1 MTYSIGIDLGG
12 TKVLTALINKKTG
25 EVVSSVKKKT
35 RKDKG
40 PSKIVE
46 KIIESVSELIAENKI
61 SKSDISSIGIGVAGQ
76 VDRKNGILLS
86 APNLDCFN
94 VNIKEIIEKEFS
106 IPTYVGNDVEIA
118 TLGEIKFGAGVG
130 YKNLV
135 CVFVGTG
142 VGSGIVRDGE
152 LYTGATGTAGEIGH
166 IVVDYGGRQC
176 GCGAMGC
183 LEAYASRSAI
193 EKRITG
199 ALKKGRNSI
208 ILDYMEDGKAMSSGM
223 IKKALEQGDELV
235 TQALD
240 EASEYLSAGLASV
253 INFINPELIIL
264 GGGLI
269 DAIDYF
275 YNKTILKAHVKAL
288 PTPASKIEFKKAQ
301 LGDYSG
307 VIGAAFLSDSRGNK

>member
-208 ILDYMEDGKAMSSGM
+208 ILDYMEDGKSMSSGM

-307 VIGAAFLSDSRGNK
+307 VIGAAFLSDARGNK

>member
-61 SKSDISSIGIGVAGQ
+61 SKSNISSIGIGVAGQ

>member
-1 MTYSIGIDLGG
+1 MAYAIGIDLGG
-12 TKVLTALINKKTG
+12 TKVLSALIDKTTG
-25 EVVSSVKKKT
+25 KVVASVKKKT
-35 RKDKG
+35 KKDKG
-40 PSKIVE
+40 PNKILEKIVE
-46 KIIESVSELIAENKI
+46 SIQELIDDKHVEKGSI
-61 SKSDISSIGIGVAGQ
+61 ESIGIGAAGQ
-76 VDRKNGILLS
+76 VDRKNGILLA

-94 VNIKEIIEKEFS
+94 VPLKQIIEDEFS

-118 TLGEIKFGAGVG
+118 TLGELKFGAGKG
-130 YKNLV
+130 YQNLV

-152 LYTGATGTAGEIGH
+152 LYQGATGTAGEIGH

-208 ILDYMEDGKAMSSGM
+208 ILDYIEDGKPISSSM
-223 IKKALEQGDELV
+223 IRKSLEQGDELV

-275 YNKTILKAHVKAL
+275 YDKTILKAHVKAL
-288 PTPASKIEFKKAQ
+288 PVPASKIEFKKAE
-301 LGDYSG
+301 LGDFSG
-307 VIGAAFLSDSRGNK
+307 VIGAAFLSEKQ

>member
-1 MTYSIGIDLGG
+1 MAYAIGIDLGG
-12 TKVLTALINKKTG
+12 TKVLSALIDKTTG
-25 EVVSSVKKKT
+25 KVVASVKKKT
-35 RKDKG
+35 KKDKG
-40 PSKIVE
+40 PNKILEKIVE
-46 KIIESVSELIAENKI
+46 SIQELIDDKHVEKGSI
-61 SKSDISSIGIGVAGQ
+61 ESIGIGAAGQ
-76 VDRKNGILLS
+76 VDRKNGILLAAS
-86 APNLDCFN
+86 NLDCFN
-94 VNIKEIIEKEFS
+94 VPLKQIIEDEFS

-118 TLGEIKFGAGVG
+118 TLGELKFGAGKG
-130 YKNLV
+130 YQNLV

-152 LYTGATGTAGEIGH
+152 LYQGATGTAGEIGH

-208 ILDYMEDGKAMSSGM
+208 ILDYIEDGKPISSSM
-223 IKKALEQGDELV
+223 IRKSLEQGDELV

-275 YNKTILKAHVKAL
+275 YDKTILKAHVKAL
-288 PTPASKIEFKKAQ
+288 PVPASKIEFKKAE
-301 LGDYSG
+301 LGDFSG
-307 VIGAAFLSDSRGNK
+307 VIGAAFLSEKQ

>member
-1 MTYSIGIDLGG
+1 MSYAIGIDLGA
-12 TKVLTALINKKTG
+12 TKVLTGLINKSTG
-25 EVVSSVKKKT
+25 EVISSVKKKT
-35 RKDKG
+35 KKDKG
-40 PSKIVE
+40 PTKILE
-46 KIIESVSELIAENKI
+46 KIIDSITEILAENNDVKI
-61 SKSDISSIGIGVAGQ
+61 DSIGIGAAGQ

-94 VNIKEIIEKEFS
+94 VKIKSIIEKEFN
-106 IPTYVGNDVEIA
+106 IPTFLGNDVEIA
-118 TLGEIKFGAGVG
+118 TLGEMKFGAGKG

-135 CVFVGTG
+135 CIFVGTG
-142 VGSGIVRDGE
+142 IGSGIVRDGE

-199 ALKKGRNSI
+199 ALKKGRNSL
-208 ILDYMEDGKAMSSGM
+208 ILDYLEDGSSMTSGM
-223 IKKALEQGDELV
+223 IRKALEQGDELI

-288 PTPASKIEFKKAQ
+288 PTPATKIEFKKAQ
-301 LGDYSG
+301 LGDFSG
-307 VIGAAFLSDSRGNK
+307 VIGAAFLSDINRGN

>member
-1 MTYSIGIDLGG
+1 MVYAIGIDLGG
-12 TKVLTALINKKTG
+12 TKVLSALINKKTG

-40 PSKIVE
+40 PTKIIE
-46 KIIESVSELIAENKI
+46 KIIESVDELLEENKI
-61 SKSDISSIGIGVAGQ
+61 LKSEIESIGIGVAGQ
-76 VDRKNGILLS
+76 VDRDNGILLS

-94 VNIKEIIEKEFS
+94 INLKELLEKEFS
-106 IPTYVGNDVEIA
+106 IPTFVGNDVEIA

-142 VGSGIVRDGE
+142 VGSGIVRDAE

-208 ILDYMEDGKAMSSGM
+208 ILDYMEDGKSMSSGM

-288 PTPASKIEFKKAQ
+288 PTPASKIEFQKAQ